1 MLQLLVTD
9 ESLSRDSQQ
18 LVRVLLYSMNRMC
31 SNFFNGIA
39 PTNLYLEKATRQILE
54 RFVQQIC
61 RFNAVIE
68 AIVER
73 VQVPALEGKTA
84 NCSDTKSGE

>member
-54 RFVQQIC
+54 RFV
-61 RFNAVIE
+61 
-68 AIVER
+68 
-73 VQVPALEGKTA
+73 
-84 NCSDTKSGE
+84 